1 MNAGD
6 ILYIPQHWW
15 HHVRSFDC
23 PNIAISLWFHPFKQ
37 TEDDDELLTGE
48 EDDVRKRILYQ
59 LTIYLPYICV
69 APCKTWFSYATE
81 LPASTARTLFQYMR
95 TEVASNRGHVSLY
108 CRHAVEVDSSSTS
121 QACSAGKYLRFFL
134 LPGVLCLHIAGST
147 SRYFSSI

>member
-37 TEDDDELLTGE
+37 TEDDDELLPGE
-48 EDDVRKRILYQ
+48 EEDVRKMILYQ

-81 LPASTARTLFQYMR
+81 LPASTARTLFQY
-95 TEVASNRGHVSLY
+95 ENRSRQQQRPCQSLLLARRRSWLKFHFTDMLVVNTCDVSC
-108 CRHAVEVDSSSTS
+108 CR
-121 QACSAGKYLRFFL
+121 
-134 LPGVLCLHIAGST
+134 
-147 SRYFSSI
+147 